1 MKRRSPL
8 IRAPAGAGAEPRGRD
23 SGFTL
28 IEVMISLMI
37 FGMLAAAG
45 VALLSFSVRA
55 QSATGAKLDDIQ
67 ALNRLSSALSADL
80 AQAETR
86 QARNEAG
93 DLLPAFVGETGSSMT
108 PMLRFVRGGWSNLDA
123 ARRPGE
129 QKVEYRLTGG
139 VLQRI
144 AYPMLDGAGPL
155 PPVAMLDHVRQV
167 SLRYRLGG
175 AWSDTWQETPL
186 AALPQ
191 AMEMRLVRDDGVEFR
206 QLFLVGASYA
216 KPVANAH

>member
-1 MKRRSPL
+1 MKRH
-8 IRAPAGAGAEPRGRD
+8 D

-37 FGMLAAAG
+37 FGLLAAAG

-55 QSATGAKLDDIQ
+55 QSATSAKLDDVQ
-67 ALNRLSSALSADL
+67 AINRLSSALGADL

-86 QARNEAG
+86 RARNEAG
-93 DLLPAFVGETGSSMT
+93 DLLPAFVGETGSAMT

-123 ARRPGE
+123 APRPGE

-144 AYPMLDGAGPL
+144 AYPMLDGAEPL
-155 PPVAMLDHVRQV
+155 PPSAMLDHVRQV
-167 SLRYRLGG
+167 SLRYRLNG
-175 AWSDTWQETPL
+175 AWSDTWQGTPI

-191 AMEMRLVRDDGVEFR
+191 AMEMRVVRDDGVEFR
-206 QLFLVGASYA
+206 QLFLVGSSYT
-216 KPVANAH
+216 KPVVNAPH

>member
-1 MKRRSPL
+1 MGEFPSVKLPSHSYAR
-8 IRAPAGAGAEPRGRD
+8 E

-55 QSATGAKLDDIQ
+55 QSATGAKLDNVQ

-93 DLLPAFVGETGSSMT
+93 DLLPAFVGEAGSSMT
-108 PMLRFVRGGWSNLDA
+108 PMLRFVRGGWSNLDSA
-123 ARRPGE
+123 PRPGE

-139 VLQRI
+139 VLERI
-144 AYPMLDGAGPL
+144 AYPMLDGAQPL
-155 PPVAMLDHVRQV
+155 PPAAMLDHVRQV
-167 SLRYRLGG
+167 TLRYRLDGV
-175 AWSDTWQETPL
+175 WSDTWQGTPI

-191 AMEMRLVRDDGVEFR
+191 AMEMRLARDDGVEFR

-216 KPVANAH
+216 KPVVNAPH